1 MKKSIITLVLSLA
14 TLWLAACGSPETPA
28 AAPPAVEEPPQAAE
42 PAPTSA
48 PVEEA
53 AAETAPFDVYNLPA
67 GVTEEGAFFI
77 GNPDAPV
84 TMSDYSNF
92 L

>member
-1 MKKSIITLVLSLA
+1 MKKTSTILVILLGA
-14 TLWLAACGSPETPA
+14 LWLAACGSPAEPA

-53 AAETAPFDVYNLPA
+53 AAVTAPFDVYSLPA